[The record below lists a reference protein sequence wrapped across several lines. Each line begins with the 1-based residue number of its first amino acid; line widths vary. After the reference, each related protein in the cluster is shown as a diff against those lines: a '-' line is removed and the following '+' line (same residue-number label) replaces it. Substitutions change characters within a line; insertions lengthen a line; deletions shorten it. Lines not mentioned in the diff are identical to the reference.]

1 MGEIFSK
8 FWMFQKGFVIV
19 FYQVKCFFCCDI
31 ECHPINLRIYPR
43 GFPGLNW
50 RRAKIFRWFFE
61 LPSTFIQSNLDF
73 CLGRYLKGAS
83 TTKIPTQGFKFQPMK
98 LSGATT
104 LGCLVV
110 FCDCL
115 CPTGCEHWTSTRA
128 IEVQWEKRSTA
139 STVVQVELEDVVFVI
154 SGSGKRVLPV
164 LPRAYFEWQLLMLH
178 EKSTCST
185 MIRMVLP

>member
-1 MGEIFSK
+1 MSPYQSQNLPEGFSRPQLK
-8 FWMFQKGFVIV
+8 TSK
-19 FYQVKCFFCCDI
+19 DI
-31 ECHPINLRIYPR
+31 P
-43 GFPGLNW
+43 
-50 RRAKIFRWFFE
+50 WFFE

-98 LSGATT
+98 LSGATA

-164 LPRAYFEWQLLMLH
+164 LPRAYFE
-178 EKSTCST
+178 
-185 MIRMVLP
+185 